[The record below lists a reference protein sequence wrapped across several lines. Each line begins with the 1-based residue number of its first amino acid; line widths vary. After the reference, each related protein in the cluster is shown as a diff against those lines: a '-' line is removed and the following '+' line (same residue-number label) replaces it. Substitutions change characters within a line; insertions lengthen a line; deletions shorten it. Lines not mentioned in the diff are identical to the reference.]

1 MSRKRFSP
9 PAVGGSSLLA
19 IFGILAMTVF
29 ALLSL
34 TSAMARQRLAERSL
48 DAVSAYYEADNRAEA
63 IFAVLRARELP
74 PEVEQRENVYVFS
87 CEISKNQ
94 QLAVELKEEMG
105 IWTVLRWQAVPG
117 SVETETEALPVWDG
131 GGSV

>member
-1 MSRKRFSP
+1 M
-9 PAVGGSSLLA
+9 A

-63 IFAVLRARELP
+63 IFAALRAGELP

-117 SVETETEALPVWDG
+117 GVETETEALPVWDG
-131 GGSV
+131 SFP

>member
-74 PEVEQRENVYVFS
+74 PEVEQRENVYAFS
-87 CEISKNQ
+87 CEISENQ

-117 SVETETEALPVWDG
+117 GVETETEALPVWDG
-131 GGSV
+131 SFP

>member
-34 TSAMARQRLAERSL
+34 TSAMARQRLAEQSL
-48 DAVSAYYEADNRAEA
+48 EAVSAYYEADNRAEA
-63 IFAVLRARELP
+63 IFAALRAGELP

-117 SVETETEALPVWDG
+117 GVETKTEALPVWDG
-131 GGSV
+131 SFP